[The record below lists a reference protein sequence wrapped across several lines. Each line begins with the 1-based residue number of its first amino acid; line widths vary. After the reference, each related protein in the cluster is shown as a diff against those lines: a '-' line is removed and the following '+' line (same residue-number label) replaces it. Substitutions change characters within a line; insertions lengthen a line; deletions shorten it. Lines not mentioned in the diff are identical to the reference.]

1 MAVLSVA
8 ATATTTTTTTTAA
21 AAAAAAATTTTSTTT
36 ATPVNL
42 TRDPGYANV
51 RHCDLDWQVV
61 PGVRG
66 VSLHRIWWMC
76 EIAGTFNQG
85 YLQ

>member
-8 ATATTTTTTTTAA
+8 ATATTTTTTTTT
-21 AAAAAAATTTTSTTT
+21 AAAAATTTTTTT
-36 ATPVNL
+36 TPVNL

-76 EIAGTFNQG
+76 EITGTFNQG